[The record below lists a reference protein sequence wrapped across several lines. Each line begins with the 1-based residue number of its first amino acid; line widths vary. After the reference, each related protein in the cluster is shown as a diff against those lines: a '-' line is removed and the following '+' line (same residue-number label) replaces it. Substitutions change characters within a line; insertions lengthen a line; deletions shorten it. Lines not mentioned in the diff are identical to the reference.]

1 MTDSSDTTAEAQ
13 TEAIAQKRERIE
25 EITEQLKDGEVSL
38 ERAKALHEEGKEL
51 LASLENELDLEDGSV
66 TVRE

>member
-1 MTDSSDTTAEAQ
+1 MSDTPEPTAEVQ

-25 EITEQLKDGEVSL
+25 EITEQLEDGEVSL
-38 ERAKALHEEGKEL
+38 ERAKELHAEGTEL
-51 LASLENELDLEDGSV
+51 LASLRDELDLSDGSV